1 MRALFV
7 IDMVNDF
14 IEPAGKLYIGES
26 GRRVIPFIK
35 EKVLEFRKNGNK
47 VFYICDA
54 HIENDKEFK
63 DWPSHSLKGSW
74 GAQVISE
81 LTPQPGDILV
91 EKRTYDGFIG
101 TQLENI
107 LEREKIDEVYVV
119 GVLTNICVLYTSAH
133 AKMLGYSVKVYRDGC
148 TSISE
153 EKHEWAL
160 REMKESLKIEIL

>member
-14 IEPAGKLYIGES
+14 IEPAGKLYIGEF
-26 GRRVIPFIK
+26 GRKIIPFIK
-35 EKVLEFRKNGNK
+35 EKVIEFRRNGK

-54 HIENDKEFK
+54 HVEDDKEFK
-63 DWPSHSLKGSW
+63 DWPSHSIKGSW
-74 GAQVISE
+74 GAQVIGE
-81 LTPQPGDILV
+81 LEPQPEDILV

-101 TQLENI
+101 TQLEDI
-107 LEREKIDEVYVV
+107 LEREKISDIYVV

-133 AKMLGYSVKVYRDGC
+133 AKMLGYPVKVYKDGC
-148 TSISE
+148 ASISE

-160 REMKESLKIEIL
+160 REMKESLKIEVL